1 MNFIE
6 KWIGKAAVQYASA
19 GLQYAGNQTIREV
32 DNFSGAVAVVYA
44 IDNGFLLRT
53 NSHSAGDRG
62 SLVYCADHTAI
73 ADQIVSYTMKTRL
86 GIQPD
91 LFEKEKQQAL
101 TAAKTPYTY
110 SGQKP

>member
-1 MNFIE
+1 MKYIK
-6 KWIGKAAVQYASA
+6 KWIGKTALQYASA
-19 GLQYAGNQTIREV
+19 PPEYADIQTMREV
-32 DNFSGAVAVVYA
+32 DNFSGAIAVVYA

-110 SGQKP
+110 AGQKP